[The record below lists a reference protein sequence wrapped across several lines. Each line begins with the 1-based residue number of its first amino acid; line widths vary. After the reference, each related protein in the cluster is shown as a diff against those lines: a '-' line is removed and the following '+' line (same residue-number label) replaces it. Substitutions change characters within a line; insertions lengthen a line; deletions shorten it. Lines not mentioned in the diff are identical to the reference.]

1 MNDNICSKIGSWHA
15 ELCRVSFQRL
25 QFQRLDEEEVL
36 MQLVRRWAALAAVLA
51 SVAAGCGDGD
61 DQGAGTGAGKLDG
74 ITYGIPSPLA
84 TEPGEHNIN
93 LGIECWADAHD
104 GDVIT
109 LDANLDVN
117 KQISDFDTLLARGAQ
132 VLPFVP
138 VDPKAFGA
146 PFERAEEA
154 GATVVELYNPESSAP
169 GSVYESS
176 RQAGEDAVKLVR
188 QRFPD
193 GAKAIVIGGP
203 PIPTV
208 LTRIAGFTDN
218 ADANGITVV
227 DKADNLKD
235 NVNDARRLA
244 DDLLTKHPDVNVI
257 FGFNDNSAIGA
268 GLAAKGRGMR
278 NVLIFGINGTPEGI
292 DAVKRDLITATYE
305 ADQFRIGFLGAKMG
319 AEIRAGR
326 KVRPIAVSMKR
337 WDKARVAD
345 YPPIDQRCAQ
355 LTK

>member
-1 MNDNICSKIGSWHA
+1 
-15 ELCRVSFQRL
+15 
-25 QFQRLDEEEVL
+25 
-36 MQLVRRWAALAAVLA
+36 MQGVRRWVVVTAIAGATAV
-51 SVAAGCGDGD
+51 GCGGGD
-61 DQGAGTGAGKLDG
+61 DQGGDAATGAGTLDG

-104 GDVIT
+104 GEVIT
-109 LDANLDVN
+109 LDAKLDVN
-117 KQISDFDTLLARGAQ
+117 KQISDFDTLLARAAE
-132 VLPFVP
+132 VLPFLP
-138 VDPKAFGA
+138 LDPKAFGGA
-146 PFERAEEA
+146 FERAEEA

-188 QRFPD
+188 KQFPD

-218 ADANGITVV
+218 AQANGITVV

-244 DDLLTKHPDVNVI
+244 DDLITKHPDVNVV

-268 GLAAKGRGMR
+268 GLAAKARGLE

-292 DAVKRDLITATYE
+292 DAVKRGLITATYE
-305 ADQFRIGFLGAKMG
+305 ADQFKIGFLGAKTG
-319 AEIRAGR
+319 TEIRAGR
-326 KVRPIAVSMKR
+326 SVRPIAVPMKR
-337 WDKARVAD
+337 WDKARIGD
-345 YPPIDQRCAQ
+345 YTPIDRRCAQ

>member
-1 MNDNICSKIGSWHA
+1 
-15 ELCRVSFQRL
+15 
-25 QFQRLDEEEVL
+25 
-36 MQLVRRWAALAAVLA
+36 MQVARRWVALTAALGFVAV
-51 SVAAGCGDGD
+51 GCGDGD

-109 LDANLDVN
+109 LDAKLDVN
-117 KQISDFDTLLARGAQ
+117 KQISDFDTLLARGAE

-146 PFERAEEA
+146 PFERADEA

-188 QRFPD
+188 DRFPD

-208 LTRIAGFTDN
+208 LTRVAGFTDN
-218 ADANGITVV
+218 AKTNGITVV
-227 DKADNLKD
+227 DQADNLKD

-244 DDLLTKHPDVNVI
+244 DDLITKHPDVNVI

-268 GLAAKGRGMR
+268 GLAAKARGMR

-292 DAVKRDLITATYE
+292 DAVKRGLITVTYE
-305 ADQFRIGFLGAKMG
+305 ADQFRIGFLGAKTG
-319 AEIRAGR
+319 AEIRAGKR
-326 KVRPIAVSMKR
+326 VRPIAVSMRR

-345 YPPIDQRCAQ
+345 YTPIDQRCAQ